1 MLFLLRL
8 LCICFVSTVLLSSFS
23 HSTDNTSPIREFR
36 GAWIATVINLDWPDS
51 RLDSPANQKKQLVTM
66 LDELQKSG
74 INAVMFQVRTECDA
88 LYDSPYEPW
97 SYWLTGE
104 QGTPP
109 EPFYDPL
116 EFAIEEAHKRGMEI
130 HAWFNPYRAERAIG
144 NYDLAENH
152 VINKHPEWILTFDQI
167 NQNILDPG
175 LPEVREYVVDII
187 MDVVER
193 YNIDGVHMDDYFY
206 PYPDNRVDF
215 GGITDEDDSTFAEH
229 HRGFTDRGDWRR
241 DNINLLIDDI
251 YSSINEIKPYVKF
264 GMSPFGIWKNGV
276 PSGTSGLDAYNV
288 IYADPVAWLE
298 EETVDYIVP
307 QLYWPFGGGQDYGT
321 LALWWESVRN
331 ERDFYPGHGVYK
343 SDGNTFYDPSQYSA
357 DEVPRQIRFNR
368 EHDGING
375 SVFFRAHNIT
385 KYHSKGFA
393 DSLQND
399 LYYYPSIIPSLAW
412 KDSLYAPFDP
422 PDDFTHTW
430 IDEQTIE
437 FEWNAPSPPEFGD
450 DLVRYA
456 VYRIHS
462 DSPPVLPDDL
472 DYGKHLLS
480 VQADRW
486 LVDSPP
492 YSDDPY
498 YYVVTSLNRNHNQ
511 SEPSDYIMLD
521 VTSAPDVDDLIAS
534 YSLSQNYPNP
544 FNPETN
550 IRFTIPHSERVTL
563 TVYDMLGREVE
574 VLVDESMYAGQ
585 HTIRFDASHL
595 PSGVY
600 IYRIKAGEFTE
611 SKRMIFAK

>member
-1 MLFLLRL
+1 MPFLSRL
-8 LCICFVSTVLLSSFS
+8 WCICFVSTVLLSSFS
-23 HSTDNTSPIREFR
+23 HSTDNSSPIREFR

-51 RLDSPANQKKQLVTM
+51 RLDSPVDQKQQLVTM

-130 HAWFNPYRAERAIG
+130 HAWFNPYRAERAVG
-144 NYDLAENH
+144 AYDLADNH
-152 VINKHPEWILTFDQI
+152 VVV
-167 NQNILDPG
+167 QNPDWAIEIGSFKFLDPG
-175 LPEVREYVVDII
+175 LPYVREYVTKII
-187 MDVVER
+187 ADVVRR
-193 YNIDGVHMDDYFY
+193 YDIDGVHFDDYFY
-206 PYPDNRVDF
+206 PYPPNE
-215 GGITDEDDSTFAEH
+215 ITDQDEDTFADYD
-229 HRGFTDRGDWRR
+229 RGFTDIGEWRR
-241 DNINLLIDDI
+241 DNINILIEAVHD
-251 YSSINEIKPYVKF
+251 SINTIKPHVKF

-276 PSGTSGLDAYNV
+276 PSGTWGLDAYNV

-298 EETVDYIVP
+298 DETIDYIVP

-321 LALWWESVRN
+321 LASWWESVRN

-343 SDGNTFYDPSQYSA
+343 SDGNTFWDPSQYSA

-368 EHDGING
+368 DHEGITG
-375 SVFFRAHNIT
+375 SIFFRAKNIT
-385 KYHSKGFA
+385 EYHSKGFS
-393 DSLQND
+393 DSLQQD
-399 LYYYPSIIPSLAW
+399 LYYHPSIIPSLTW
-412 KDSLYAPFDP
+412 KDSLYAPIDP
-422 PDDFTHTW
+422 PDDFTHIW
-430 IDEQTIE
+430 IDEKTIQ
-437 FEWNAPSPPEFGD
+437 FEWSAPPPPEFGD

-462 DSPPVLPDDL
+462 SSPPVLPDDL
-472 DYGKHLLS
+472 DYGEHLLA
-480 VQADRW
+480 VQSDQTII
-486 LVDSPP
+486 DSPP

-498 YYVVTSLNRNHNQ
+498 YYMVTALNRNHNQ

-521 VTSAPDVDDLIAS
+521 VTSAPETDDLIAT

-550 IRFTIPHSERVTL
+550 IRFTIPESDQVSL
-563 TVYDMLGREVE
+563 TVYDMLGREVQ
-574 VLVDESMYAGQ
+574 VLLDENMYAGE
-585 HTIRFDASHL
+585 HTVRFDASHL

-600 IYRIKAGEFTE
+600 IYRINAGEFTE